1 MMSVRELRELK
12 KKYGY
17 TNQKIAELT
26 GVPLSTVQ
34 KVFSGATKHPRYDT
48 LLELTK
54 GLSDRRYDLATY
66 IVREE
71 AAEYSVEYDRQF
83 QEDNDSRWPRQG
95 HYTVQD
101 IRSLPDEIRVE
112 LIDGVIYDMTAPRPI
127 HQDTLLEL
135 AIALDRC
142 ASECGAGCRVRLAPF
157 DVRLLP
163 DDRNMFQPDIF
174 ITCDES
180 KNNGEYYDGAP
191 EMTVEIL
198 SPSSRRKDCLVK
210 SFSYQKAGVR
220 EYWIVDPIKK
230 QVMVYFFEEDVLPVT
245 YSFEDKI
252 PVNISGGK
260 CAVDFGEISRRL
272 Y

>member
-12 KKYGY
+12 RRFGY
-17 TNQKIAELT
+17 TNEKIAELT

-34 KVFSGATKHPRYDT
+34 KIFSGATKHPRYDT

-54 GLSDRRYDLATY
+54 GLSDHKYDLATY

-71 AAEYSVEYDRQF
+71 AAEYSAEYDRQF
-83 QEDNDSRWPRQG
+83 QDDSNSRWPRQG

-101 IRSLPDEIRVE
+101 IRALPDEIRVE

-127 HQDTLLEL
+127 HQDTLFELALEL
-135 AIALDRC
+135 RKCIET
-142 ASECGAGCRVRLAPF
+142 SKSPCRVRVAPF
-157 DVRLLP
+157 DVRLLQ

-198 SPSSRRKDCLVK
+198 SPSSRRKDYLVK

-220 EYWIVDPIKK
+220 EYWIVDPVKRQI
-230 QVMVYFFEEDVLPVT
+230 MVYFFEEDVLPVT
-245 YSFEDKI
+245 YSFDDKI

-260 CAVDFGEISRRL
+260 CSVDFSEISRRL
-272 Y
+272 F